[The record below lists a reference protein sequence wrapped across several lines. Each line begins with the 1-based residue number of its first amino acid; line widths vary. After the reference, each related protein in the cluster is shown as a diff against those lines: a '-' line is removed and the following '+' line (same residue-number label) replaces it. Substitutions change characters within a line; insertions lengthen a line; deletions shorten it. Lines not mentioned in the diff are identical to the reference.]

1 MKIIM
6 KKNMVFIGA
15 IIVASVLFS
24 SCGKKASDYEN
35 LVKEYKQVLCVGMGK
50 KGNSLSDKT
59 QALSR
64 QLELNKEYEEALKNL
79 SNEEKSKLMMNWA
92 KALAEVADGKCD

>member
-1 MKIIM
+1 
-6 KKNMVFIGA
+6 
-15 IIVASVLFS
+15 
-24 SCGKKASDYEN
+24 
-35 LVKEYKQVLCVGMGK
+35 MGK
-50 KGNSLSDKT
+50 KGNSMSDKT